1 MLLKW
6 MRNPLNL
13 KWHHTHISLN
23 NNKTKNK
30 FTSLQ
35 FISLDTDMNSRVAAI
50 KGLSMYF
57 SEDWRLAKFGDF

>member
-6 MRNPLNL
+6 MHNPLNL
-13 KWHHTHISLN
+13 KWHHTPISLN

-35 FISLDTDMNSRVAAI
+35 FISLDTDMNSREAAI
-50 KGLSMYF
+50 KGFSMYF
-57 SEDWRLAKFGDF
+57 SED